1 MSTTDN
7 SPLLV
12 ASPQAEPTA
21 ELDDAMGREQRCFNC
36 GVIKAITIVIDL
48 LVARRALDQA
58 QFLRLLDAH
67 IAVLQQTAD
76 PPGVNPWRILPLQML
91 RRMQELYAPVNLE
104 DPQSA

>member
-21 ELDDAMGREQRCFNC
+21 ELDDAMGREQRCSNC

-76 PPGVNPWRILPLQML
+76 PPGVNPSADAAADAGTL
-91 RRMQELYAPVNLE
+91 RAGKSRRPSISMN
-104 DPQSA
+104 